1 MLLDESEPILRMTGG
16 RVDERYFLVVEVPD
30 VFYTL
35 LGFAPPAAMAAAF
48 DAEVSFEKGFVN

>member
-35 LGFAPPAAMAAAF
+35 LGFAPPAAMAAAL